1 TTPASDGVILKE
13 ITTISGASA
22 DAISAADKVEL
33 QIQRLSDD
41 YYWDDSAFVNDPST
55 WVAAADLNPWT
66 YTGFEGSLT
75 SGTTYTIRARV
86 YDTAGNLSSSVEK
99 DITYDNTGPVSEL
112 TFPNDNVCLSSLSL
126 EDIAGTAKDYPG
138 SGGLAAGLYKVEGI
152 VERVIP
158 AGWWTG
164 VDWKTVK
171 PSTWPVATL
180 LGGDPITWDVSMAP
194 VGELS
199 DNAEYKVHTRARDNA
214 VDITETAGTGN
225 LGSEYVHTF
234 YFDDSNPRSKITNV
248 ADGNHKN
255 SLAVISGTADDN
267 VSAYATR
274 RVNAVKV
281 HIYDVSNETTYNG
294 NADPSLW
301 DDDDLLDGA
310 HWFDANYVGESSGVW
325 TFNSPNWEHMSEYRL
340 VSKAVDRAANYEIS
354 LTTIN
359 FTYDIYQADPEKPD
373 SAVVVPDNDQHF
385 NNKFTTISGTSLDN
399 TRGLITEVRLKIR
412 RLPNSDLG
420 ESTTYYWDN
429 TAKDWDTDVK
439 SSSANATDEDYN
451 SNYEDWHWDTP
462 QSGLEAI
469 SFWKLARKYEVASIV
484 FDKASNIE
492 LLLSTNTYVYELDIP
507 TTTITYPVTDGY
519 FSQTGKITGIVQ
531 DSIPGKV
538 ENVYVRIEQLSGPHI
553 G

>member
-1 TTPASDGVILKE
+1 
-13 ITTISGASA
+13 
-22 DAISAADKVEL
+22 
-33 QIQRLSDD
+33 
-41 YYWDDSAFVNDPST
+41 
-55 WVAAADLNPWT
+55 
-66 YTGFEGSLT
+66 
-75 SGTTYTIRARV
+75 
-86 YDTAGNLSSSVEK
+86 
-99 DITYDNTGPVSEL
+99 
-112 TFPNDNVCLSSLSL
+112 
-126 EDIAGTAKDYPG
+126 
-138 SGGLAAGLYKVEGI
+138 
-152 VERVIP
+152 
-158 AGWWTG
+158 
-164 VDWKTVK
+164 
-171 PSTWPVATL
+171 
-180 LGGDPITWDVSMAP
+180 M
-194 VGELS
+194 
-199 DNAEYKVHTRARDNA
+199 
-214 VDITETAGTGN
+214 
-225 LGSEYVHTF
+225 
-234 YFDDSNPRSKITNV
+234 
-248 ADGNHKN
+248 
-255 SLAVISGTADDN
+255 
-267 VSAYATR
+267 
-274 RVNAVKV
+274 
-281 HIYDVSNETTYNG
+281 
-294 NADPSLW
+294 
-301 DDDDLLDGA
+301 
-310 HWFDANYVGESSGVW
+310 W

-553 G
+553 GEFWSVEDMQWTSVGAPEVWNDILAYGTLSPDATWWQLNTAPWQTGETYEVNAYAKDKADNYEFVYSTVTNVAADFTAPTSTMTYPAHQETVSTDLTVITGSASDVDPGVLDKVQLSYKCVSDVCDTKYWNRASGAWDSVAEI